1 MVIREVNPEVNS
13 EAIPE
18 VTPEGTLSLIGQTAS
33 ALSRDAGAGACQTA
47 DAADALLAHAAALAA
62 SVPDPEIPVITL
74 GDLGIVRSVH
84 REAGCVVVTITPT
97 YTGCPATEVI
107 ADDVRQIL
115 REHAFVDAQ
124 VRLTLSP
131 PWTTDWITETGR
143 ERLRAYGIAPPG
155 RGAATQEAVMRF
167 MPRSRQA
174 APLAGSAQA
183 AHDAPITCPNC
194 GSSATEQLSAY
205 GSTPCKAIH
214 RCLACREPFDYFKPY

>member
-1 MVIREVNPEVNS
+1 MSREVPGET
-13 EAIPE
+13 A
-18 VTPEGTLSLIGQTAS
+18 TALSGETAT
-33 ALSRDAGAGACQTA
+33 ALSRDASAGAGATA
-47 DAADALLAHAAALAA
+47 DDALLAHAAALAA

-84 REAGCVVVTITPT
+84 REAGRVVVTITPT

-115 REHAFVDAQ
+115 REHGFADAQ

-131 PWTTDWITETGR
+131 PWTTDWITERGR

-155 RGAATQEAVMRF
+155 RGAAAQEAVMRF
-167 MPRSRQA
+167 VPLSRPA
-174 APLAGSAQA
+174 V
-183 AHDAPITCPNC
+183 PITCPNC
-194 GSSATEQLSAY
+194 GSIETEQLSAY

>member
-1 MVIREVNPEVNS
+1 MVIREV
-13 EAIPE
+13 
-18 VTPEGTLSLIGQTAS
+18 IGETAS
-33 ALSRDAGAGACQTA
+33 VLSREASAGARDTA
-47 DAADALLAHAAALAA
+47 DAGDALLAHAAALAA

-74 GDLGIVRSVH
+74 GDLGIVRTVH
-84 REAGCVVVTITPT
+84 REAGCVIVTITPT
-97 YTGCPATEVI
+97 YTGCPATDVI

-115 REHAFVDAQ
+115 RENGFADAQ

-155 RGAATQEAVMRF
+155 RGAAAHEAVMRF
-167 MPRSRQA
+167 VPRSRPA
-174 APLAGSAQA
+174 ASLAGSAQA
-183 AHDAPITCPNC
+183 AHDAPVTCPNC
-194 GSSATEQLSAY
+194 GSNATEQLSAY

>member
-1 MVIREVNPEVNS
+1 MVTREVTP

-18 VTPEGTLSLIGQTAS
+18 VILAMTGETAT
-33 ALSRDAGAGACQTA
+33 ALSADASAGACPTA

-115 REHAFVDAQ
+115 REHGFVDAQ

-155 RGAATQEAVMRF
+155 RGAAAQEAVMRF

-183 AHDAPITCPNC
+183 DQDAPITCPNC
-194 GSSATEQLSAY
+194 GSNATEQLSAY